1 MSDNKGQF
9 LFEVLVWIEYPDGNI
24 EMADVSPYVLAVD
37 QFVAMENGVE
47 KVKDQLRDHLRTAM
61 ISDQLD
67 QLKFFASISTQWK
80 GRRFP

>member
-61 ISDQLD
+61 KSDQFD